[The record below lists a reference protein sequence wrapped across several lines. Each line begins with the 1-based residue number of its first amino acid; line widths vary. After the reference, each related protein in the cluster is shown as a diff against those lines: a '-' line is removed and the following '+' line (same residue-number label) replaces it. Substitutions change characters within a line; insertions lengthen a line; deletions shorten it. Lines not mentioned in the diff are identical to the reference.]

1 VPRLKGMRA
10 PSIAAVLLL
19 AGCAGSAGGTANHAR
34 GFPEPGANDEVMR
47 DDTPAQ
53 HGTLVSVTLE
63 ASPEVHIG
71 READELGLRV
81 RVTNEGDTP
90 LDAASLA
97 AQLRVDDVPGVQLDL
112 SGHGW
117 TTLQPGESAEWDQ
130 RNLGVRLFDEPGDH
144 TLRLDVGDAHSEPVH
159 VQVTE

>member
-1 VPRLKGMRA
+1 MRWA
-10 PSIAAVLLL
+10 SIAAVLLL

-53 HGTLVSVTLE
+53 HGTLVSVSLE
-63 ASPEVHIG
+63 ANPEVHIG

-90 LDAASLA
+90 IDVAELA
-97 AQLRVDDVPGVQLDL
+97 ARLRVDDLPVAEFDL

-117 TTLQPGESAEWDQ
+117 TILQPGESAEWDE
-130 RNLGVRLFDEPGDH
+130 RNLGVRLFDGPGDH
-144 TLRLDVGDAHSEPVH
+144 TLQLDVGDTHSEPVH
-159 VQVTE
+159 VQVRE